1 MTKPPCSG
9 LHRNCNTSTPGSL
22 SKIASNAQSSPPNH
36 LYMYV
41 VAIGC
46 REDRSFYKAR
56 GAAAGGG
63 REGDDA
69 QTKTE
74 RHRLEPAVWRSAKDV
89 CFWRTGASTST
100 FLKRGTPDQRK
111 NISLSTVIEAGSI
124 SGLSSLRQLFVR
136 GKALFT
142 PVAAFFRMLSVFQ
155 Q

>member
-1 MTKPPCSG
+1 MLFRSMTKPPCSG

-89 CFWRTGASTST
+89 CFWGVMLSSPFSSKSGTGELKDNFSILQFSTSVNS
-100 FLKRGTPDQRK
+100 FFPDFARYLP
-111 NISLSTVIEAGSI
+111 NW
-124 SGLSSLRQLFVR
+124 
-136 GKALFT
+136 GK
-142 PVAAFFRMLSVFQ
+142 
-155 Q
+155 